1 MEISSI
7 STLDRFTALA
17 RAHASFGA
25 AFASLAGLSAADSP
39 AAPSFASGT
48 LALVAGVVCVALL
61 LLAVAAS
68 LDAAAAPLFRDAL
81 AANEDVRLLASLA
94 RLKGAAFFVDRAL
107 EGDRDAYGSAAAP
120 DAAGGVGLIAARAA
134 GGGGVAPLRAAAA
147 FAAEAAAPLL
157 SSAARGERRALAG
170 GGPAGPRRA
179 GLCGRRGALAS
190 GVSARRRR
198 GGAPARRHLGRG
210 RGAHFREPPLAPARL
225 PASAVAAARLLR
237 APAPLPLYS
246 L

>member
-81 AANEDVRLLASLA
+81 AASRQRLLDQHSIQPEGRDWLDILA
-94 RLKGAAFFVDRAL
+94 RTSTSAVVP
-107 EGDRDAYGSAAAP
+107 AAAI
-120 DAAGGVGLIAARAA
+120 LQ
-134 GGGGVAPLRAAAA
+134 
-147 FAAEAAAPLL
+147 
-157 SSAARGERRALAG
+157 
-170 GGPAGPRRA
+170 PA
-179 GLCGRRGALAS
+179 
-190 GVSARRRR
+190 
-198 GGAPARRHLGRG
+198 
-210 RGAHFREPPLAPARL
+210 
-225 PASAVAAARLLR
+225 
-237 APAPLPLYS
+237 
-246 L
+246 